1 MLGQQNVGGFMAIIP
16 MFPLMGCFYD
26 SVFSV
31 LSVAKKLL
39 MLKIKNIDAFFGKIQ
54 VLRRVSLHVGAG
66 EIVSLIGANGA
77 GKTTLLNVISG
88 LHPTTNGSRIF
99 MDVETRGWKPEKI
112 VALGLIQVPEADKV
126 FNPLSVMENLELG
139 AYSRTLDRTGMYQE
153 IGIIFQFFPVLQER
167 KDQPA
172 GTLSGGERQMLALG
186 KALMG
191 RPKMLMLDEPSLGL
205 APAIVAEIF
214 RIIQS
219 LNGRGTTILLVE
231 QNAREALRISHRA
244 YVLDTGRVVLTGAG
258 EELLSNEEVKR
269 AFLGKDYRGKWER

>member
-1 MLGQQNVGGFMAIIP
+1 
-16 MFPLMGCFYD
+16 
-26 SVFSV
+26 
-31 LSVAKKLL
+31 

-88 LHPTTNGSRIF
+88 LHPTRNGSRIF
-99 MDVETRGWKPEKI
+99 MNVETRGWKPEKI
-112 VALGLIQVPEADKV
+112 VARGLIQVPETDKV
-126 FNPLSVMENLELG
+126 FNPLTVMENLELG
-139 AYSRTLDRTGMYQE
+139 AYSRRRDGTMLHQE
-153 IGIIFQFFPVLQER
+153 IDTLFHLFPILRER
-167 KDQPA
+167 KEQPA

-191 RPKMLMLDEPSLGL
+191 RPKLLMLDEPSLGL
-205 APAIVAEIF
+205 APTIVAEIF

-219 LNGRGTTILLVE
+219 LNGGGTTILLVE

-244 YVLDTGRVVLTGAG
+244 YVLDTGRIILTGTG
-258 EELLSNEEVKR
+258 GELLSNDEVKR
-269 AFLGKDYRGKWER
+269 VFLGKDYRGKWER

>member
-1 MLGQQNVGGFMAIIP
+1 
-16 MFPLMGCFYD
+16 
-26 SVFSV
+26 
-31 LSVAKKLL
+31 

-54 VLRRVSLHVGAG
+54 VLRRVSLHVEAG
-66 EIVSLIGANGA
+66 KIVSLIGANGA

-88 LHPTTNGSRIF
+88 LHPSKNGSKIF
-99 MDVETRGWKPEKI
+99 MDIETQGWKPEKI
-112 VALGLIQVPEADKV
+112 VAAGLIQVPETDKV
-126 FNPLSVMENLELG
+126 FNPLTIMENLELG
-139 AYSRTLDRTGMYQE
+139 GYVRRLEKPKLLQE
-153 IGIIFQFFPVLQER
+153 IESAFQLFPILRER

-172 GTLSGGERQMLALG
+172 ETLSGGERQMLALG

-205 APAIVAEIF
+205 APTIVLEIF
-214 RIIQS
+214 RIICS

-244 YVLDTGRVVLTGAG
+244 YVLDTGRVILTGTG

>member
-1 MLGQQNVGGFMAIIP
+1 
-16 MFPLMGCFYD
+16 
-26 SVFSV
+26 
-31 LSVAKKLL
+31 

-88 LHPTTNGSRIF
+88 LHPTRNGSRIF
-99 MDVETRGWKPEKI
+99 MNVETRGWKPEKI
-112 VALGLIQVPEADKV
+112 VARGLIQVPETDKV
-126 FNPLSVMENLELG
+126 FNPLTVMENLELG
-139 AYSRTLDRTGMYQE
+139 AYSRRRDGTMLHQE
-153 IGIIFQFFPVLQER
+153 IDTLFHLFPILRER
-167 KDQPA
+167 KEQPA

-191 RPKMLMLDEPSLGL
+191 RPKLLMLDEPSLGL
-205 APAIVAEIF
+205 APTIVAEIF

-219 LNGRGTTILLVE
+219 LNGGGTTILLVE

-244 YVLDTGRVVLTGAG
+244 YVLDTGRIILTGTG
-258 EELLSNEEVKR
+258 GELLSNDEVKR

>member
-1 MLGQQNVGGFMAIIP
+1 
-16 MFPLMGCFYD
+16 
-26 SVFSV
+26 
-31 LSVAKKLL
+31 

-54 VLRRVSLHVGAG
+54 VLRRVSLHVEAG
-66 EIVSLIGANGA
+66 KIVSLIGANGA

-88 LHPTTNGSRIF
+88 LHPSKNGSKIF
-99 MDVETRGWKPEKI
+99 MDIETRGWKPEKI
-112 VALGLIQVPEADKV
+112 VAAGLIQVPETDKV
-126 FNPLSVMENLELG
+126 FNPLTIMENLELG
-139 AYSRTLDRTGMYQE
+139 GYVRRQEKSKLLQE
-153 IGIIFQFFPVLQER
+153 IESVFQLFPILRER

-205 APAIVAEIF
+205 APTIVLEIF
-214 RIIQS
+214 RIICS

-244 YVLDTGRVVLTGAG
+244 YVLDTGRVILTGTG

-269 AFLGKDYRGKWER
+269 AFLGKDYREKWER